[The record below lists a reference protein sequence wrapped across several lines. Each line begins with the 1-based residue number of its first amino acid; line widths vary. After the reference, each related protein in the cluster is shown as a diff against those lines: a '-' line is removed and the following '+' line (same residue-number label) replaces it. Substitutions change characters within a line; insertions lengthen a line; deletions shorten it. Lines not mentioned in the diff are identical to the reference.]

1 MANYNEGS
9 DNRLFDKNII
19 ELFGKIFFKNDDVIV
34 NNINEEDTLTL
45 DKGLKNLERL
55 EKEFYGENRHK
66 RKMILPHKR
75 EVDYYTENLA
85 KKKEKERDSKE
96 SKNTNIID
104 MTIDDADIDM
114 EKSKK
119 IGKNNPIFF

>member
-34 NNINEEDTLTL
+34 NDINEEDGLVL
-45 DKGLKNLERL
+45 NRGLKNLERL
-55 EKEFYGENRHK
+55 ENEFYGENRHK
-66 RKMILPHKR
+66 KKIILPHKR

-96 SKNTNIID
+96 SKNINIID

-114 EKSKK
+114 EK
-119 IGKNNPIFF
+119 

>member
-1 MANYNEGS
+1 MANYNESS
-9 DNRLFDKNII
+9 DNRLFDKNIR
-19 ELFGKIFFKNDDVIV
+19 ELFGKIFFKNDETIV
-34 NNINEEDTLTL
+34 NDINEEDTIML

-66 RKMILPHKR
+66 RKIILPHKR

-85 KKKEKERDSKE
+85 KKKEKDSK
-96 SKNTNIID
+96 SSRNTNIID

-114 EKSKK
+114 EK
-119 IGKNNPIFF
+119 

>member
-85 KKKEKERDSKE
+85 KKKEKEKERDSKE
-96 SKNTNIID
+96 SKDTNIID

-114 EKSKK
+114 EK
-119 IGKNNPIFF
+119 

>member
-66 RKMILPHKR
+66 KKIILLHKR
-75 EVDYYTENLA
+75 EVDYYTENLS
-85 KKKEKERDSKE
+85 KNKEKEKDSNG
-96 SKNTNIID
+96 SINTNIID

-114 EKSKK
+114 EK
-119 IGKNNPIFF
+119 